1 MSLPTGRTDLAT
13 DVRRIADDALEV
25 ARGTDQEPAVAAVL
39 RRLEEPLRVAIA
51 GRVKAGK
58 STLLNA
64 LVGERL
70 AATDAGE
77 CTKVVTWYRH
87 ALGYRVV
94 AELRPTGSRELG
106 FRRQDGALDID
117 LGGLPLEAI
126 ERIEVGW
133 PSQKLVELT
142 LIDTPGL
149 ASANEATSE
158 RTTRALLDDDAD
170 GPGEADAVL
179 YLMRH
184 LHRSDVGFL
193 EAFMDRS
200 VAHASPINA
209 IVVLSRADE
218 IGAARPDALESA
230 RVVAGRYGSDG
241 RVRELASG
249 VVPVAGLIAE
259 TGATLREAQFGWLR
273 DVAVL
278 PEPRRADLLRS
289 VERFRDPELN
299 PLGEEIREELLARL
313 GMYGLR
319 LAVGLLASGE
329 VRSATGLSQALL
341 ERSGIRE
348 LARVLAERYA
358 ARSQP
363 LKARSAL
370 ASLRV
375 IAETLDRRAVAG
387 ASEVIVAIDRLEASS
402 GELALLRLLHLVL
415 SGTVGLGPDQRAE
428 VDRLC
433 GSGGPADRTG
443 PGRRRHGRRGARGVA
458 GRDRALAIGRRQPD
472 ERPPAGRGGRD
483 RQSRLRGAV
492 HAGRL
497 TRDGIAK
504 RACLAHC
511 TTSTGEGGGWTPR
524 RSTPRRRPCRS
535 PCSGSG
541 GSWSSSGTTR

>member
-1 MSLPTGRTDLAT
+1 MSTTTGPGDLAT
-13 DVRRIADDALEV
+13 EVRRIADEALRV
-25 ARGTDQEPAVAAVL
+25 ARGTDQEEAVVAVK
-39 RRLEEPLRVAIA
+39 RRLDEPLRVAIA

-77 CTKVVTWYRH
+77 CTRIVTWYRH
-87 ALGYRVV
+87 GLGYRVV
-94 AELRPTGSRELG
+94 AGLRPSGSRELT
-106 FRRQDGALDID
+106 FTRLDGALDID
-117 LGGLPLEAI
+117 LGGLALDEI
-126 ERIEVGW
+126 ERLEVGW
-133 PSQKLVELT
+133 PSQKLVDLT

-158 RTTRALLDDDAD
+158 RTTRALLDDEAD

-218 IGAARPDALESA
+218 IGAARPDALDSA
-230 RVVAGRYGSDG
+230 RAVADRYAADG

-273 DVAVL
+273 EIAVL
-278 PEPRRADLLRS
+278 PEARRDHLLRS
-289 VERFRDPELN
+289 VERFRDPEAN
-299 PLGEEIREELLARL
+299 PLGEEIREELLGRF
-313 GMYGLR
+313 GMFGLR
-319 LAVGLLASGE
+319 LAIGLLAAGE
-329 VRSATGLSQALL
+329 VRTATGLSQALL

-348 LARVLAERYA
+348 LGRVLAERYA
-358 ARSQP
+358 ARAQA

-370 ASLRV
+370 AALRS
-375 IAETLDRRAVAG
+375 IGEALDRRAVPE
-387 ASEVIVAIDRLEASS
+387 ASDVVVAIDRLEASS
-402 GELALLRLLHLVL
+402 QELALLRLLHLVL
-415 SGTVGLGPDQRAE
+415 SGTVELAPAERAE

-433 GSGGPADRTG
+433 APAGSAERIGLAADASPADVRQAALEGIDRWHARAASPLSDRRTVEAAEIVS
-443 PGRRRHGRRGARGVA
+443 RAYEEIYTGAG
-458 GRDRALAIGRRQPD
+458 
-472 ERPPAGRGGRD
+472 
-483 RQSRLRGAV
+483 
-492 HAGRL
+492 
-497 TRDGIAK
+497 
-504 RACLAHC
+504 
-511 TTSTGEGGGWTPR
+511 
-524 RSTPRRRPCRS
+524 
-535 PCSGSG
+535 
-541 GSWSSSGTTR
+541 

>member
-1 MSLPTGRTDLAT
+1 MSTSPRDLAT
-13 DVRRIADDALEV
+13 EVRRIAGEALRV
-25 ARGTDQEPAVAAVL
+25 ARATDQEAAVAGVM
-39 RRLEEPLRVAIA
+39 RRLDEPLRVAIA

-77 CTKVVTWYRH
+77 CTRIVTWYRH

-94 AELRPTGSRELG
+94 AELRPEGSRELA
-106 FRRQDGALDID
+106 FKRRDGALDID
-117 LGGLPLEAI
+117 LGGLPLDGI
-126 ERIEVGW
+126 ERLEVGW

-158 RTTRALLDDDAD
+158 RTTQALLDDEAD
-170 GPGEADAVL
+170 GPGDADAVL

-218 IGAARPDALESA
+218 IGAARPDALDSA
-230 RVVAGRYGSDG
+230 RAVAVRYAADG

-273 DVAVL
+273 EIAVL
-278 PEPRRADLLRS
+278 PEARRDHLLRS
-289 VERFRDPELN
+289 VERFRDPESN
-299 PLGEEIREELLARL
+299 PLGEEIREELLGRL
-313 GMYGLR
+313 GMFGLR
-319 LAVGLLASGE
+319 LAVGLLAAGE
-329 VRSATGLSQALL
+329 VRTATGLSQALL

-348 LARVLAERYA
+348 LGRILTERYA
-358 ARSQP
+358 ARAQA

-370 ASLRV
+370 AALRA
-375 IAETLDRRAVAG
+375 IGEDLDRRNVPD
-387 ASEVIVAIDRLEASS
+387 ASEIVVAIDRLEASS
-402 GELALLRLLHLVL
+402 QELALLRLLHLVL
-415 SGTVGLGPDQRAE
+415 SGTVELVPAERVE

-433 GSGGPADRTG
+433 AAAGPGERVGLTPDASPADVREAALGGIDRWRSRAASPLSDRRTIEAAEIVS
-443 PGRRRHGRRGARGVA
+443 RAYEEIYTAA
-458 GRDRALAIGRRQPD
+458 G
-472 ERPPAGRGGRD
+472 
-483 RQSRLRGAV
+483 
-492 HAGRL
+492 
-497 TRDGIAK
+497 
-504 RACLAHC
+504 
-511 TTSTGEGGGWTPR
+511 
-524 RSTPRRRPCRS
+524 
-535 PCSGSG
+535 
-541 GSWSSSGTTR
+541 